1 MARMQGTQTS
11 ILFELALR
19 VSPVCT
25 FGWVFNLWGLLGQ
38 GATCASGAGPV
49 TETQWVFVE
58 VLFDPLHQSGKQAIQ
73 TSQLPC
79 FQMCKG
85 IQKVEWLY
93 GSEMAVHAE
102 NQEQLTPLGSFHH
115 RSFFSGTASK
125 KKISFWFFLEKFVK
139 RLIFTSDQTEGICNA
154 RVHACMLSCFSRSR
168 PFWDPMDCS
177 PPGSSLHGILQ
188 ARTLEWV
195 AMPSTRRSSQP
206 RNRNHVFYVSCIFRW
221 ILYH

>member
-1 MARMQGTQTS
+1 MNLAELEAVENKKGFNKTQS
-11 ILFELALR
+11 
-19 VSPVCT
+19 S
-25 FGWVFNLWGLLGQ
+25 
-38 GATCASGAGPV
+38 
-49 TETQWVFVE
+49 
-58 VLFDPLHQSGKQAIQ
+58 
-73 TSQLPC
+73 
-79 FQMCKG
+79 
-85 IQKVEWLY
+85 Y
-93 GSEMAVHAE
+93 
-102 NQEQLTPLGSFHH
+102 SFHLGAKIDPWQYWHLCVIGQMEQKGVHMRLGDLILIMKRKGLPLSPGGWERTERQLSH